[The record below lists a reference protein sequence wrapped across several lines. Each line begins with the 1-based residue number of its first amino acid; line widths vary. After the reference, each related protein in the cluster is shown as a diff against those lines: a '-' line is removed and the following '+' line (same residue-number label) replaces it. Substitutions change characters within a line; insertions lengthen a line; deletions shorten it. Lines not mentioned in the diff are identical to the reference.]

1 MKKAADT
8 STARCK
14 YGAACP
20 YRTHCRYRHD
30 KKEIAL
36 FWDHD
41 NNMDN
46 FLGGNT
52 TKSVVAYAQYG
63 RSGDCPDDCHRLGR
77 CICNEDEYWA
87 MGRREEEEMGTG
99 SAEEETGSTGS
110 AEETGSA
117 GEETDST
124 DSADNDVDY
133 WALAADYEEEE
144 DTTDE
149 SATRDTADS
158 VDVQTNDGM
167 AHQLKAQ
174 EEFQV
179 GMDVWAKTYTRCGEF
194 YFINLNTWESRWDPL
209 NLEPDRAHCGY
220 NNENP
225 PPSVLE

>member
-1 MKKAADT
+1 
-8 STARCK
+8 
-14 YGAACP
+14 
-20 YRTHCRYRHD
+20 
-30 KKEIAL
+30 
-36 FWDHD
+36 
-41 NNMDN
+41 MDN